1 MLGCTPWALNLPS
14 FKTKE
19 RVQSQQ
25 QRHQWLMVEGIYRS
39 EGSGATPHPMQLAV
53 GDVRAGHESDLR
65 SWGGGEITSYR
76 GINIRWA
83 Q

>member
-1 MLGCTPWALNLPS
+1 
-14 FKTKE
+14 
-19 RVQSQQ
+19 
-25 QRHQWLMVEGIYRS
+25 MVEGIYRS

-53 GDVRAGHESDLR
+53 GDGRAGHDSDLR

-76 GINIRWA
+76 GISIRWA